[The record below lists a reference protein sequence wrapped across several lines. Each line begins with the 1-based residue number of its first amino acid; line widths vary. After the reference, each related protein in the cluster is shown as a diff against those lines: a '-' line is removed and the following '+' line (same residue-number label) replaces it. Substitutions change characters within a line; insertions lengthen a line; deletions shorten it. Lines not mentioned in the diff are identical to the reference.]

1 MLHRILKRLFL
12 AILLIFLAILLV
24 CRRPFVFV
32 VRRIV
37 FKIQLTALDDQPR
50 ARTLH
55 IAHTGGGRTPPPPG
69 ETNEAAYAHST
80 PAAVRGP
87 RSDTQGGAGAE
98 QEGAEMHTGKW
109 TVDVAAAAAASPG
122 VNGGMEGT
130 CG

>member
-1 MLHRILKRLFL
+1 M
-12 AILLIFLAILLV
+12 
-24 CRRPFVFV
+24 
-32 VRRIV
+32 
-37 FKIQLTALDDQPR
+37 
-50 ARTLH
+50 H

-109 TVDVAAAAAASPG
+109 TVDVAAAAAAHGSRTEDHEKRPRTRTR
-122 VNGGMEGT
+122 VRVKMPMRS
-130 CG
+130 